1 MHGYLGICIRHYPQ
15 QSGRFTFVYVKKYLE
30 GLFKYLENVALWWK
44 DMLTLKTIV
53 TFNYVIYTTASF
65 FLLFLPF
72 SLVLSVKIKFTTTGL
87 EALLW
92 SMCLQ
97 SSLITNFSAID

>member
-1 MHGYLGICIRHYPQ
+1 M
-15 QSGRFTFVYVKKYLE
+15 KKYLE

-97 SSLITNFSAID
+97 SSLITNFLL